1 MERHRW
7 LRKKRRKKKKKER
20 RQRKKKKSQDEAS
33 LAPSR
38 ANIEEDEG
46 GAVVRVSPVIT
57 GVGYHRRNVAR
68 GSWPGA
74 RGAVRGYTYIIKSK
88 LAQNTKRMAKLRIC
102 HENKELGRTVI
113 SEGVNIHIYPSANMV
128 W

>member
-7 LRKKRRKKKKKER
+7 LRKKTRRQEEAEKKKEK

-46 GAVVRVSPVIT
+46 GAVVRVSPAT
-57 GVGYHRRNVAR
+57 RGHEKQRGKTVAR
-68 GSWPGA
+68 NH
-74 RGAVRGYTYIIKSK
+74 V
-88 LAQNTKRMAKLRIC
+88 
-102 HENKELGRTVI
+102 
-113 SEGVNIHIYPSANMV
+113 
-128 W
+128 

>member
-1 MERHRW
+1 MFIRRWTATVTKMERHRW

-57 GVGYHRRNVAR
+57 GVGYNRRNVAR
-68 GSWPGA
+68 GSCPGA
-74 RGAVRGYTYIIKSK
+74 RGAVRGYTYII
-88 LAQNTKRMAKLRIC
+88 
-102 HENKELGRTVI
+102 
-113 SEGVNIHIYPSANMV
+113 NIHGEIVANRGYL
-128 W
+128 